1 MHEGIND
8 GRADEAEAALTQ
20 GFAQCDA
27 LGRLRREI
35 GQGFELVDQ
44 RPASQR
50 RTVRLGAE
58 GFNLVPAL
66 DAEPTSALSW

>member
-1 MHEGIND
+1 MSAPGVRMTTESGEPFSD
-8 GRADEAEAALTQ
+8 SWSGSSMTTASGAS
-20 GFAQCDA
+20 
-27 LGRLRREI
+27 
-35 GQGFELVDQ
+35 DQ